1 MEFGVAVERGN
12 NGSPVLTFDVLCQGL
27 PCAGVLDAVSTPGG
41 EELDQPGRGRVPDG
55 GLEAAAAQDDQRVLL
70 RVQAGGGSH
79 TPGDEPQDER
89 RFEPQ
94 AEHPG
99 RTAGRGRWEKA
110 GREPSGSRRLSAD
123 HRRWEPGG
131 HESSSPAHIQA
142 TCVYSRERCSGQ
154 TSHSE
159 RGSTETKTLCLK
171 NKTFIDGS
179 YRL

>member
-1 MEFGVAVERGN
+1 MKFGVAVKRGN
-12 NGSPVLTFDVLCQGL
+12 NGFPVPTFDVLCQGL

-41 EELDQPGRGRVPDG
+41 EELDQPRRGRVRDG

-70 RVQAGGGSH
+70 RVQAGGGTH

-99 RTAGRGRWEKA
+99 RTAGSGEDKA

-123 HRRWEPGG
+123 HRR
-131 HESSSPAHIQA
+131 
-142 TCVYSRERCSGQ
+142 
-154 TSHSE
+154 
-159 RGSTETKTLCLK
+159 
-171 NKTFIDGS
+171 
-179 YRL
+179 